1 MKGDTASRGPV
12 WASAPTEPPQLL
24 RGWGIQH
31 CVSVLPLA
39 SAGEH
44 YGYGKAAGAEG
55 QQQKHRH
62 QREGIRGVR
71 DGCRALG
78 GSLCGR
84 AGLLPGR
91 CLRRGGDGAA
101 FRLRRFLRQRLHCLC
116 GGGSLL
122 RHNGHTAKAGA
133 KAQRRQQC
141 AEKRSPIPT
150 EPGWLLVSFFIVTL
164 PFERGHTQCALFA
177 ICQLQYSTPVLAKP
191 LQISA
196 FGAIFSK
203 FFIFFQRQQTRF
215 FVNTARVACQAAV
228 CADNTVAGY
237 DEGNRVV
244 PDRAA
249 HGLRGHFGKAA
260 FRRQPG
266 GQCTVGCGLPIRN
279 LTQQRPYLLPE
290 GRAAGVQRRGEI
302 RLLPVEVDIQ
312 PAFCLQKGR
321 CSFGPV
327 RRVQPCR
334 KVFCAVKPQPGQT
347 NFIRRQQDAAQG
359 EIIMLCVLH
368 RFHLTD

>member
-1 MKGDTASRGPV
+1 MVRPQALKASSRSTGTSGKASEVFGMGAALWAVVCAAEPV
-12 WASAPTEPPQLL
+12 CSPAGVCGVAGTVLLSACA
-24 RGWGIQH
+24 GSS
-31 CVSVLPLA
+31 VSGCTV
-39 SAGEH
+39 S
-44 YGYGKAAGAEG
+44 AAGAVSSAITATLPKLV
-55 QQQKHRH
+55 QKLSAASS
-62 QREGIRGVR
+62 
-71 DGCRALG
+71 AL
-78 GSLCGR
+78 
-84 AGLLPGR
+84 
-91 CLRRGGDGAA
+91 
-101 FRLRRFLRQRLHCLC
+101 Q
-116 GGGSLL
+116 
-122 RHNGHTAKAGA
+122 
-133 KAQRRQQC
+133 
-141 AEKRSPIPT
+141 KRSPIPT

-215 FVNTARVACQAAV
+215 FVNAARVACQAAV

-302 RLLPVEVDIQ
+302 RLLPAEVDIQ

-327 RRVQPCR
+327 RRVQSCR
-334 KVFCAVKPQPGQT
+334 KVFCAVKPQPGQA

-359 EIIMLCVLH
+359 GIIMLCVLH